1 MKRAFVLICA
11 LFLIG
16 NVFAETKPSPA
27 SQPTKT
33 TSVESIKPA
42 KVVDYY
48 IVLDKYDA
56 FTAELKKM
64 LNEGW
69 QPWGDLSVEERTDMY
84 GHTANY
90 YIQAMVKF
98 E

>member
-27 SQPTKT
+27 SQTTKS
-33 TSVESIKPA
+33 TSVESIKPV
-42 KVVDYY
+42 KVIDYY

-56 FTAELKKM
+56 FIAELKKM

-90 YIQAMVKF
+90 YIQAMVKYQ
-98 E
+98 

>member
-16 NVFAETKPSPA
+16 NVFAEKKPNPA
-27 SQPTKT
+27 SQATKN
-33 TSVESIKPA
+33 TSVESIKPV

-56 FTAELKKM
+56 FTAEVKKL
-64 LNEGW
+64 LNDGW
-69 QPWGDLSVEERTDMY
+69 QPWGNLSVEERTDMY

-90 YIQAMVKF
+90 YIQAMVKYQ
-98 E
+98 

>member
-1 MKRAFVLICA
+1 MKKLLIAVFA
-11 LFLIG
+11 LCLAVNI
-16 NVFAETKPSPA
+16 FAETKPSPA
-27 SQPTKT
+27 SQPTKP
-33 TSVESIKPA
+33 TSVESIKSA

-56 FTAELKKM
+56 FIAELKKM

-69 QPWGDLSVEERTDMY
+69 QPWGDLSCQTRTDMY
-84 GHTANY
+84 GQTANFY
-90 YIQAMVKF
+90 MQAMVKY